1 MTNDNGRDT
10 LADAIMMPTE
20 MIPPPAALEEVVECA
35 ASAAGD
41 EDADDHLL
49 TPSPPSPQERRAEA
63 AAVHD
68 SVAPVA
74 PPPPT
79 PKPNV
84 STSQRAPE
92 WTEPAAEV
100 SDDAEEDDEELS
112 EPEVELIGAAE
123 ASQGSGWTIPF
134 LCAGLALVA
143 CCVLIPQADE
153 NRKIAYEA
161 ARLRLDLDQIN
172 TQVKVNDE
180 FVRRIQDDP
189 ALAERLAQRQMGY
202 VREGSAILALKGDRK
217 GELSPFSL
225 VSVPAAG
232 TLPEY
237 QPVGGKLAFL
247 CRHAR
252 TRLYLMGCGL
262 ILVAAGLVLGF
273 APGGRRRFG

>member
-20 MIPPPAALEEVVECA
+20 MIPPLVAPEDE
-35 ASAAGD
+35 AGPSV
-41 EDADDHLL
+41 DAGGDVLL
-49 TPSPPSPQERRAEA
+49 TPDPPSMRERRIEA
-63 AAVHD
+63 AAA
-68 SVAPVA
+68 APVEESPLPEIA
-74 PPPPT
+74 EPVK
-79 PKPNV
+79 PKPV
-84 STSQRAPE
+84 LRPSQVAPE
-92 WTEPAAEV
+92 WKEPDV
-100 SDDAEEDDEELS
+100 SALLDEADNEPVPPM
-112 EPEVELIGAAE
+112 EPELEAVCAIE
-123 ASQGSGWTIPF
+123 ASKGSGWTIPF

-180 FVRRIQDDP
+180 FVLRIQDDP

-202 VREGSAILALKGDRK
+202 VREGTAVLALKGDKK
-217 GELSPFSL
+217 GEMSPFSL
-225 VSVPAAG
+225 VTVPPAG
-232 TLPEY
+232 VLPEY

-247 CRHAR
+247 CRHPR
-252 TRLYLMGCGL
+252 TKLYLMGGGL

-273 APGGRRRFG
+273 APRGRRFT